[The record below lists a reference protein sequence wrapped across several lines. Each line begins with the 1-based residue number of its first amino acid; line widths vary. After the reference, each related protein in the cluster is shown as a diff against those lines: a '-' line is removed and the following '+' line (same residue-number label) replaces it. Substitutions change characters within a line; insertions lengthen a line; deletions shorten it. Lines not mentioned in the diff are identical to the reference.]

1 MGFSYKPLWRLLIDR
16 EMSKTEYREALGLST
31 ATLAKLGKDQY
42 VSMEVLEKTCLHFKV
57 PLHEVV
63 VFELEES

>member
-1 MGFSYKPLWRLLIDR
+1 
-16 EMSKTEYREALGLST
+16 MSRTEYREALGLST

-42 VSMEVLEKTCLHFKV
+42 VSMEVLEKTCRHFNV

-63 VFELEES
+63 VFELEENKEI